1 MLPDDGVVDVD
12 GGDHHECE
20 GCELYPGPEQPLQQP
35 PRPPHRG
42 RLPREHLPV
51 QVGRAKHLD
60 QHLAGEHATTNYSLR
75 ALTLSVSMTL
85 FLCIILRHK
94 IIIIIKQCETVW
106 YNAHLVHGDQAGADD
121 GLVQAHQQEQLLL
134 QRTGVD
140 SKKFANA
147 NIHIFH
153 WNAS

>member
-20 GCELYPGPEQPLQQP
+20 GGELYPGPEEPLQQP

-51 QVGRAKHLD
+51 QVGRAQHLD
-60 QHLAGEHATTNYSLR
+60 QHLVGEHATMYLLK
-75 ALTLSVSMTL
+75 AFTLSVSMSV

-94 IIIIIKQCETVW
+94 IIIIIIKQ
-106 YNAHLVHGDQAGADD
+106 HLVHGDQAEADD
-121 GLVQAHQQEQLLL
+121 GLRHAHQQEQLLL

-140 SKKFANA
+140 SEKFVNVNA
-147 NIHIFH
+147 HFFH
-153 WNAS
+153 SSAIGYS

>member
-20 GCELYPGPEQPLQQP
+20 GGELYPGPQQPLQQP

-51 QVGRAKHLD
+51 QVGRAQHLD
-60 QHLAGEHATTNYSLR
+60 QHLAGEHATMYLLK
-75 ALTLSVSMTL
+75 AFTLSVSMSV

-94 IIIIIKQCETVW
+94 IIIIIIKQ
-106 YNAHLVHGDQAGADD
+106 HLVHGDQAEADD
-121 GLVQAHQQEQLLL
+121 GLRHAHQQEQLLL

-140 SKKFANA
+140 SEKFVNV
-147 NIHIFH
+147 NIHFLHSSAIGF
-153 WNAS
+153 S